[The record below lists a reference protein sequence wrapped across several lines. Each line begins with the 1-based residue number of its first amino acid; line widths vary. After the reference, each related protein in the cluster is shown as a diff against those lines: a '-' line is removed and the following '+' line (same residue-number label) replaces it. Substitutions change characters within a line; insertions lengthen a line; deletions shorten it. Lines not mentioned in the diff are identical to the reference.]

1 MGMILTGTPG
11 FRCKRIESGLL
22 SAGQDFNYET
32 NPYDVGLGLSL
43 IHI

>member
-32 NPYDVGLGLSL
+32 NPYDVG
-43 IHI
+43 